1 MNFKTALTTLLIAL
15 LALVGTAG
23 AAEVVYDFS
32 GIPDSP
38 VAGTQYAVPVTVVG
52 SDVAGYEFKV
62 NYNADSADISFDDTG
77 DATTGGRP
85 GKFGLNGVIIPP
97 TDGSPANIP
106 PAGFTLLITPLS
118 DVTITINSNIQLTD
132 KTNVAKTN
140 VLEFQ
145 FSTAPTSSPTPTVEP
160 TPTSKPTV
168 EPSPVVGP
176 TPTAK
181 PTSEPTPT
189 VNPTVDP
196 ASGSV
201 NLLPTGGK
209 IDWYTENIRVI
220 NGKAY
225 IQVVMTGADRVA
237 GITVNL
243 KNVSG
248 ANVALNRTGSA
259 LFKSGSST
267 KLNYYSANGF
277 TNNDTVLLYTIDI
290 TNISEGVPVSFDL
303 EYGVTDT
310 GKRDVTL
317 DYPESN
323 PVSVSF
329 TAGEA
334 EEPTV
339 EPTEESPETFTVTYS
354 GSDYVPDAVIVEAG
368 AEYIVSD
375 DRAVS
380 PGRIFRGWT
389 AGSEEYAAGDKMIV
403 TGNVTLTA
411 EWYTPAINPTGAN
424 VVDLYKVLHGEDPDQ
439 YPDYDMNGDGHVNII
454 DLVLMAQYVADSVAV
469 LPEDKITWDTSSV
482 IFENGR
488 ASIPVI
494 MTDADRIQGMRVS
507 VKNVSNANVTLNGTG
522 SPIFRE
528 SGSVIVYFTPAAG
541 YTNEGA
547 AQIFSIDITDAAI
560 GSDVMFTLNFEVTS
574 NGKDVTS
581 SYVTTPA
588 GVKITVGK

>member
-77 DATTGGRP
+77 DATTGGRR

-145 FSTAPTSSPTPTVEP
+145 FSAAPTSSPTPTVEP

-248 ANVALNRTGSA
+248 ANVALNRTESA

-277 TNNDTVLLYTIDI
+277 TNHDTVSLYTIDI
-290 TNISEGVPVSFDL
+290 TDISEGSVVSFDL
-303 EYGVTDT
+303 EYKIQAAGKDATLNYT
-310 GKRDVTL
+310 G
-317 DYPESN
+317 YN

-329 TAGEA
+329 TA
-334 EEPTV
+334 PV
-339 EPTEESPETFTVTYS
+339 RPPETFTVTYS
-354 GSDYVPDAVIVEAG
+354 GADYVPETAIVEEG
-368 AEYIVSD
+368 TEYIVSD

-469 LPEDKITWDTSSV
+469 LPEDKITWDISSV
-482 IFENGR
+482 VFENGR

-507 VKNVSNANVTLNGTG
+507 VNNVSNANVTLNGTG
-522 SPIFRE
+522 SPIFSE
-528 SGSVIVYFTPAAG
+528 SGSVIVYFTPGAG